1 MAGRSPF
8 LEILEVCFHSQQQ
21 ENNKRSVTLVED
33 FPNETMLY
41 VGACCMNQH
50 LLSYIKNH

>member
-8 LEILEVCFHSQQQ
+8 LEILEVPSLPA
-21 ENNKRSVTLVED
+21 EKNNKRSVTLVED
-33 FPNETMLY
+33 FSNETMLY

-50 LLSYIKNH
+50 LPSYIKNH